1 MTAAPVAD
9 DDLKS
14 VDQHLA
20 DLLSG
25 VGPIAP
31 LDLQLLDAHGCILS
45 ESVVS
50 EVDLPR
56 FDNSAVDGYA
66 VRLRDVENASPSTPA
81 QLPVVGDIAAG
92 SRPTYT
98 VQPGMSV
105 RIMTG
110 APVPPGA
117 EAVVP
122 LEWTDGGIATVSIT
136 QAPKAGNSVRHQ
148 GEDVKTGQTVL
159 DAGTRLGPGQLGLL
173 AAVGRDRVLVRPRPR
188 VVIISTG
195 SELVEPGAPTEP
207 GQIHESNSYIL
218 TTAAREAGALAF
230 RVGIVP
236 DDDRSLM
243 NAIEDQLIRA
253 DLVLTSGGVSVGA
266 YDVVKEVLSRL
277 GTVRFERVAMQ
288 PGKPQGY
295 GTVGPDQTPIITLPG
310 NPVSSYVSFEVFVR
324 PVIRRMLGVE
334 PLHRPVVRATCQ
346 QPMRSQPGKR
356 QFARGWLDVS
366 DGRYVVRPVG
376 GHGSHLVGDLAHS
389 NCLIVVPEAVTEVSE
404 GGTVEVM
411 VRERRLS

>member
-1 MTAAPVAD
+1 VVA
-9 DDLKS
+9 
-14 VDQHLA
+14 
-20 DLLSG
+20 
-25 VGPIAP
+25 
-31 LDLQLLDAHGCILS
+31 
-45 ESVVS
+45 
-50 EVDLPR
+50 EVDLPM

-66 VRLRDVENASPSTPA
+66 VRLADVAAATDRAPA
-81 QLPVVGDIAAG
+81 QLPVVGDVAAG

-110 APVPPGA
+110 ALVPPGA

-122 LEWTDGGIATVSIT
+122 LEWTDRGLASVTVN
-136 QAPKAGNSVRHQ
+136 QAPSEGEHIRRR
-148 GEDVKTGQTVL
+148 GEDVTAGQTVL
-159 DAGTRLGPGQLGLL
+159 EAGTRLGPGQLGLL

-188 VVIISTG
+188 VVVISTG
-195 SELVEPGAPTEP
+195 SELVEPGTRTEP

-277 GTVRFERVAMQ
+277 GTVSFDTVAMQ
-288 PGKPQGY
+288 PGKPQGF
-295 GTVGPDQTPIITLPG
+295 GTIGPDSTPIITLPG

-324 PVIRRMLGVE
+324 PVIRRLLGVE
-334 PLHRPVVRATCQ
+334 PLHRPTVRAVCQ
-346 QPMRSQPGKR
+346 QAFESPAGKR
-356 QFARGWLDVS
+356 QYARGWLDVV

-376 GHGSHLVGDLAHS
+376 GAGSHLVGDLAHA
-389 NCLIVVPEAVTEVSE
+389 NALIVVPEAVTEVPAD
-404 GGTVEVM
+404 GTVEVM
-411 VRERRLS
+411 VLERRLS